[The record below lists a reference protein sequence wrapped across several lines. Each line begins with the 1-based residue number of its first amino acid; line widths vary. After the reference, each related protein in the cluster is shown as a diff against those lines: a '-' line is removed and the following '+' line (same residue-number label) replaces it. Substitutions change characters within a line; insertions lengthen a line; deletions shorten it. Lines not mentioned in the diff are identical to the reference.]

1 MSMIT
6 ESEKKRLQSLKEKK
20 QAFKVKGQFIQQALR
35 NLDNTTKCKKIIF
48 DNDIDEQQSP
58 KPKRKKRDLFDN
70 DSDNERDNEEES
82 LWNKDKFSIK
92 ETKHKKTI
100 LGNDARFTLD
110 DRFAKDD
117 HQTEN
122 TELVEDINEYDLE
135 KEKERQLDILENILG
150 KPFTHTVKDQELK
163 TAKKKLMIRYDPTEN
178 GHCDYEVKS
187 VQSKIKEKN
196 IKKKK
201 HDKSILEMEP
211 APPEPKVSKNIY
223 YAVSDTLTES
233 LKQKGEFSL
242 LKAYRKEENDTGNAE
257 DYSVSIAEN
266 NKAKKFKLNFS
277 ATNAFKYDSS
287 DDVDDDVHETLN
299 TDKQMADDVEKN
311 TRTNSS
317 FEYKNTLFLDNEDI
331 RFNEAVKF
339 FNIEATSNDEFKNL
353 RRELKMIVRTKIRT
367 NERKHQP
374 WNKKRK
380 IKRSKK

>member
-48 DNDIDEQQSP
+48 DSDIDEQQSL
-58 KPKRKKRDLFDN
+58 KLKKEKRDLFDN
-70 DSDNERDNEEES
+70 DSDNEKDNEEKS
-82 LWNKDKFSIK
+82 LWNKDKFNIK

-117 HQTEN
+117 HQNEN
-122 TELVEDINEYDLE
+122 IEFVEDINEYDLE

-150 KPFTHTVKDQELK
+150 KPFIHKVKDQELK

-211 APPEPKVSKNIY
+211 VSPEPKVSKNIY

-242 LKAYRKEENDTGNAE
+242 LKTYRKEENDTGNAE

-266 NKAKKFKLNFS
+266 NKAKKFNLNFS
-277 ATNAFKYDSS
+277 VTNAFKYDSS
-287 DDVDDDVHETLN
+287 DDDDVHEALN
-299 TDKQMADDVEKN
+299 TDKRMADDVEKN
-311 TRTNSS
+311 RTNSS
-317 FEYKNTLFLDNEDI
+317 FEYKNILFLNNEDI

-380 IKRSKK
+380 IKSSKK